1 MIQLAT
7 YITTPVFSFKKT
19 WVCWLNNQKL
29 GVSQYPY
36 PSTCCKTSKY
46 LQVPILSISD
56 LARIND
62 EVSGHGQVA
71 LNFLWI
77 LVFDPDDHV
86 RNHRFL
92 YEAFFFLDQASDQA
106 ILLNRLD
113 SNSACGET
121 FFVSNVNPHRRQS
134 QRILFFLE
142 VD

>member
-1 MIQLAT
+1 MLDMASALRGLGFQMIQLAT

-86 RNHRFL
+86 RNHQPSGTFLLKISCL
-92 YEAFFFLDQASDQA
+92 YEAY
-106 ILLNRLD
+106 
-113 SNSACGET
+113 
-121 FFVSNVNPHRRQS
+121 FFVIKQATKRS
-134 QRILFFLE
+134 FLT
-142 VD
+142 DGLKLCMW